1 MRNMTKYFS
10 LVCFHLEPS
19 FILHLHRIFL
29 FRFCKMSCMLE
40 QTQIMDN
47 QIEKNFC
54 KEMARYQLFCVAQQN
69 WNIIRICKIDGKRIV
84 QVE

>member
-1 MRNMTKYFS
+1 MRNMTKYFL

-54 KEMARYQLFCVAQQN
+54 KEIARYQLFCVA
-69 WNIIRICKIDGKRIV
+69 
-84 QVE
+84 